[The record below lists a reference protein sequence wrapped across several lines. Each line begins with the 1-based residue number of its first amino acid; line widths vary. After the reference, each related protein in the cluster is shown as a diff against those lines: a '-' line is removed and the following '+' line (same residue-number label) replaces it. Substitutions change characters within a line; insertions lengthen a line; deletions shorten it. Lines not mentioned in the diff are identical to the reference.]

1 MSNFRYFSSQLLQ
14 EAQVFIQLFILPNF
28 RCLSSQFPQEAPV
41 PPASDIYA
49 EVSHKKWG
57 GDFGNWFPRKYCF
70 WKTEIYFWQITWQF
84 CKQKYSSANQQ
95 RLLFADKQNCEKIF
109 RLEGKNTHHQILLA
123 DKKYFCNKI
132 LWFAIQ
138 NIFVTKYSGLQAKN
152 WAGELISGQTRAGKI
167 LVKYTILDLLHMRKI
182 GVAR

>member
-57 GDFGNWFPRKYCF
+57 GGGILEIGSTPNIAFGR
-70 WKTEIYFWQITWQF
+70 
-84 CKQKYSSANQQ
+84 QKYIFDKLLDNFASKNIHQQ
-95 RLLFADKQNCEKIF
+95 ISKGCCSR
-109 RLEGKNTHHQILLA
+109 T
-123 DKKYFCNKI
+123 NKI
-132 LWFAIQ
+132 VKRYFGLQAKILITKCYWQ
-138 NIFVTKYSGLQAKN
+138 TKNIFVIKYSGLQSKIYLWQN
-152 WAGELISGQTRAGKI
+152 I
-167 LVKYTILDLLHMRKI
+167 LVCRQKTGQANWSRVRLGLAKYW
-182 GVAR
+182 